1 MTQLLKF
8 RKRSKVPAVKRN
20 EVVLFVDQDGTLKRR
35 DDNGDVSEIGG
46 GGGNPTPPVT
56 LTGTDGA
63 TRPLTVVGSNDQ
75 SADFLRVAQRDGQ
88 SALQIQADGLGNATT
103 IVLRTHDPGLGGLIR
118 FLSDEYKM
126 GTIDATDTTLGFF
139 GAAPVV
145 QQAHPVTLD
154 DVIAVLVAFGL
165 VAA

>member
-46 GGGNPTPPVT
+46 GGGNQTPPVT

-75 SADFLRVAQRDGQ
+75 SADFLRVAQHDGQ
-88 SALQIQADGLGNATT
+88 SALQIQADALGNATT

-126 GTIDATDTTLGFF
+126 GAIDTTDTTLGFF
-139 GAAPVV
+139 GAAPVA
-145 QQAHPVTLD
+145 QQTHPVTLD